1 LGYYSY
7 IDVESFG
14 IGLALA
20 SGKLAVE
27 VKSKA
32 FQRLDFSFSDYK
44 RRLLT
49 SSLGRYLLYLPV
61 VFSLVEI
68 SSQRELAVSVY
79 LVCGGQECGCPM
91 TKPGSALFHWIP
103 ERQPRF
109 ER

>member
-14 IGLALA
+14 IGPALA
-20 SGKLAVE
+20 SGKLAAE
-27 VKSKA
+27 AISRA
-32 FQRLDFSFSDYK
+32 FQGLDVSFRDSK

-68 SSQRELAVSVY
+68 SSQRELAVYVY
-79 LVCGGQECGCPM
+79 LVGGGQDCGCPV
-91 TKPGSALFHWIP
+91 TEPGSALFHWIP
-103 ERQPRF
+103 ERQPCF